1 MEEIKIGKKDK
12 KLAERI
18 IKGCIFAARLREN
31 ELRQET
37 GSSLKEWNDVAND
50 SKIFLRTQAIKSG
63 QTQERKFRNIK

>member
-1 MEEIKIGKKDK
+1 MKKKDK

-18 IKGCIFAARLREN
+18 KKACIFAVPFERETV
-31 ELRQET
+31 LQDET

-63 QTQERKFRNIK
+63 QTKERKFKKH